1 MKRVFNSACDS
12 VFQRCLEATQHAFP
26 GLLPYQLATASDLLH
41 SSLLTHP
48 LIARWLKSPPTRP
61 QVDSATR
68 LALARH
74 QQRLDEEVVLGL
86 DEFVAF
92 AVDLFT
98 DAVVTSVRNAML
110 SRVPIGVGGIVGVGV
125 LTKSRK
131 DLVGTAVGVYALGVA
146 TSVYLSISG
155 SN

>member
-1 MKRVFNSACDS
+1 MGISPSKRVSTILANSSEFNSACDS

-48 LIARWLKSPPTRP
+48 L
-61 QVDSATR
+61 
-68 LALARH
+68 
-74 QQRLDEEVVLGL
+74 
-86 DEFVAF
+86 FVAF

-146 TSVYLSISG
+146 ASVYLSISG